1 MPSIH
6 ERTDVS
12 YILLPNTVDV
22 IVSDNL
28 VPREINPTTFA
39 FVFTEDGKLIMAN
52 NRRRGPEVAGGHI
65 EGDETSLDGAKREV
79 WEETGAHVDELTPV
93 GFFRSVT
100 EGEMPENYRYP
111 YPVSCQQFFAGIA
124 TRIDKYEVNDEC
136 LEPFTLEPTGAK
148 AVLNEGEF
156 LLYKVA
162 LREIFPHL
170 ADELEGKTTFVPPTF
185 VEFGNTVNQKYETQF
200 IESLRDLHQKCEA
213 DEFDVLDMIA
223 TIEIATRYL
232 GKEAVDFLVASSEGF
247 DGRPVLHIA
256 PSQSNSIEVRAA
268 ALFVFGLEHG
278 NPSNVE
284 SVDQAVSVMTD
295 HSAED
300 QSVTFRP

>member
-1 MPSIH
+1 
-6 ERTDVS
+6 
-12 YILLPNTVDV
+12 
-22 IVSDNL
+22 
-28 VPREINPTTFA
+28 
-39 FVFTEDGKLIMAN
+39 
-52 NRRRGPEVAGGHI
+52 
-65 EGDETSLDGAKREV
+65 
-79 WEETGAHVDELTPV
+79 
-93 GFFRSVT
+93 
-100 EGEMPENYRYP
+100 
-111 YPVSCQQFFAGIA
+111 
-124 TRIDKYEVNDEC
+124 
-136 LEPFTLEPTGAK
+136 
-148 AVLNEGEF
+148 
-156 LLYKVA
+156 
-162 LREIFPHL
+162 
-170 ADELEGKTTFVPPTF
+170 